1 MLGFRCDF
9 VEWCLKMSKVK
20 KNQLVCAALLISLTG
35 CSSIGSG
42 WDSAVDFVLGSD
54 DGGSQRQEKAPELA
68 REAASSANPEQAVVK
83 SLTEQK
89 VKKLGSSTAAAID
102 NTLSNSRTDI
112 SIIGIKSKKARYFIT
127 NVKGFEPRDSGHSQ
141 TFMQTSLGN
150 ANARAV
156 LNVGLG
162 QRYLSDDESIIT
174 GLNAFLDYDAKYGH
188 QRASVGGEVKASAFE
203 LTANGYKALTKWKS
217 GKSSNQERALGG
229 HDLELGAQIPYM
241 PAAKLYLK
249 NWKWKGE
256 DGSADTKGN
265 TYSIEFSGVVNGVQ
279 VELGRRD
286 YDGLIKDENFGQLT
300 YYIPVGGAPVQST
313 KPIFSSKMFESGSMK
328 DNMLDKVR
336 RNNAIVIQTKFVAGI
351 GGV

>member
-1 MLGFRCDF
+1 MLQ
-9 VEWCLKMSKVK
+9 VNKM
-20 KNQLVCAALLISLTG
+20 QLVCATLLISLTG

-42 WDSAVDFVLGSD
+42 WDSAVDFVFGAD
-54 DGGSQRQEKAPELA
+54 DGGNERKEKVAKLA
-68 REAASSANPEQAVVK
+68 REASGSTNPEKAVVDN
-83 SLTEQK
+83 LTKEK
-89 VKKLGSSTAAAID
+89 VEKLGNSAGLAID
-102 NTLSNSRTDI
+102 SMFSNSTTDI

-127 NVKGFEPRDSGHSQ
+127 NVKGFEPSDSGHSQ

-162 QRYLSDDESIIT
+162 KRYLNDDESIIT
-174 GLNAFLDYDAKYGH
+174 GLNAFLDYDPKYGH

-217 GKSSNQERALGG
+217 GKSSNQERALDG

-265 TYSIEFSGVVNGVQ
+265 TYSIAFSGVVNGVR

-300 YYIPVGGAPVQST
+300 YFIPVGGAPVQSS
-313 KPIFSSKMFESGSMK
+313 KPIFSNEMFESGSMK